1 MTKAKMDKVQE
12 KDEELP
18 LYEVELIP
26 VERRLKDR
34 RSNPPSGEFS
44 IERRQYGRRK
54 TDLPPPPEADRA
66 EPPAVAPPDPGKK

>member
-1 MTKAKMDKVQE
+1 MPKEEE

-26 VERRLKDR
+26 VERRLQDR
-34 RSNPPSGEFS
+34 RSNPASGEFH

-54 TDLPPPPEADRA
+54 TDLPPPPKDDRA
-66 EPPAVAPPDPGKK
+66 EPPAASRPDPGKK